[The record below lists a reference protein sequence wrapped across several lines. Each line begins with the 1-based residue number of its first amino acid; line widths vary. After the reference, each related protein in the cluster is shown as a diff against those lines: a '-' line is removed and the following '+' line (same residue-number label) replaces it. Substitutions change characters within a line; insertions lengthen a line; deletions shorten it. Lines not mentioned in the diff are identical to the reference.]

1 MTEKVAQRFDRSA
14 VALARRLGVPVLR
27 IALGVVFI
35 WFGALKVAGASP
47 VAGLV
52 AETVPL
58 LGDRAAVVAVG
69 VVEILVGIGLITG
82 WLIRLTL
89 AVFFAQMLGT
99 FLVLITQPRLSF
111 QGGNPL
117 RLTVLGEFVL
127 KNIVLLAA
135 GVVVAAA
142 SIPPPR
148 RDEGLGEMLTKNAEP
163 AAPVPTQR

>member
-14 VALARRLGVPVLR
+14 VALARRLGVPALR

-47 VAGLV
+47 VADLV
-52 AETVPL
+52 ADTVPL
-58 LGDRAAVVAVG
+58 LGDRAAVIVVG

-99 FLVLITQPRLSF
+99 FLVLITQPQLSF

-117 RLTVLGEFVL
+117 RLTVLGEFVV

-148 RDEGLGEMLTKNAEP
+148 RDESLGEMLTKNAEP
-163 AAPVPTQR
+163 AAPVPKP